1 MKFGRV
7 PLDDAEGA
15 LLSHSLPLK
24 SGAPKLKKGHRLS
37 ADDVAA
43 LRSAGH
49 GDVMAAQLEPGDVRE
64 DEAAARVGEAMAGPG
79 VRPAR
84 PFTGRC
90 NLHAESAGLAV
101 IDRARIDRFNRIDE
115 SVTIAT
121 LAPYEV
127 VEDNQLI
134 ATVKI
139 IPLAVTQEVLGR
151 CAEVAAA
158 DGPLIRI
165 APFAAQPV
173 GLLLTELPGTKQSV
187 LDKTVKTL
195 SGRVTALGSHVKKEV
210 RCGHDEES
218 VAAAIAD
225 LVSAGCSPI
234 VVFGASAIIDRRD
247 VVPLGVERTGGQ
259 VDRLGM
265 PVDPGNLIL
274 LAHHGATVILGVPG
288 SARSPRFNGFDY
300 VLQRLL
306 ADVPVTGDEIA
317 GMGVGGLL
325 KEVPGRPQP
334 REQPPAPA
342 PAVARP
348 GPRIAALVLAAGQSR
363 RMGKTNKLLA
373 EIDGEPM
380 VTHVVDTVLAS
391 QARPVVVVT
400 GHEADRVR
408 AALAGRDVEF
418 VVNPDYADGL
428 STSLARGL
436 AALPDDIDGVL
447 ACLGDM
453 PRVKPQH
460 LDRLIAAFRPAENRS
475 ICVPTYNGKRGNP
488 VLWAAS
494 YFADMRKVTGDVGA
508 RHLIG
513 ENDDQVCEVSFEDDG
528 IFIDVDT
535 PKTLKALKALTG

>member
-7 PLDDAEGA
+7 PLDAAEGA

-24 SGAPKLKKGHRLS
+24 AGAPKLKKGHRLS
-37 ADDVAA
+37 ADDVVA
-43 LRSAGH
+43 LRGAGY
-49 GDVMAAQLEPGDVRE
+49 GDVMAAQLEPGDVHE
-64 DEAAARVGEAMAGPG
+64 DDAAALVGEAAAGPG

-90 NLHAESAGLAV
+90 NLRVESAGLAV

-139 IPLAVTQEVLGR
+139 IPLAVTHEVLER
-151 CAEVAAA
+151 CAEVAA
-158 DGPLIRI
+158 DEPLIRV
-165 APFAAQPV
+165 APFAAKPV
-173 GLLLTELPGTKQSV
+173 GLLLTELPGVKQSV
-187 LDKTVKTL
+187 LDKTVTTL
-195 SGRVTALGSHVKKEV
+195 SARVTALGSHVKKEI
-210 RCGHDEES
+210 RCRHDEEA

-225 LVSAGCSPI
+225 LLSAGCSPI
-234 VVFGASAIIDRRD
+234 VVFGASAIVDRRD
-247 VVPLGVERTGGQ
+247 VVPLGVERAGGQ
-259 VDRLGM
+259 IDRLGM
-265 PVDPGNLIL
+265 PVDPGNLNL

-306 ADVPVTGDEIA
+306 ADVAVTGDEIA

-334 REQPPAPA
+334 REQPPAPT
-342 PAVARP
+342 PADAQP

-380 VTHVVDTVLAS
+380 VTRVVDTVLAS

-408 AALAGRDVEF
+408 DALAGRDVEF

-436 AALPDDIDGVL
+436 AALPGDIDGVL

-453 PRVKPQH
+453 PRIKPQH
-460 LDRLIAAFRPAENRS
+460 LDRLIDAFNPAENRS
-475 ICVPTYNGKRGNP
+475 ICVPTHNGKRGNP

-494 YFADMRKVTGDVGA
+494 YFADMQKVTGDVGA

-513 ENDDQVCEVSFEDDG
+513 ENDDQVCEVPFEDDG

-535 PKTLKALKALTG
+535 PKTLKAVTG

>member
-7 PLDDAEGA
+7 PLDTAEGA
-15 LLSHSLPLK
+15 LLGHSLPLK
-24 SGAPKLKKGHRLS
+24 AGAPKLKKGHRLS

-43 LRSAGH
+43 LRSAGY

-64 DEAAARVGEAMAGPG
+64 DEAAARVGEAVAGPG

-90 NLHAESAGLAV
+90 NLRAGSAGLAV
-101 IDRARIDRFNRIDE
+101 VDRARIDRFNRIDE

-127 VEDNQLI
+127 VEGDQLI
-134 ATVKI
+134 ATVKV
-139 IPLAVTQEVLGR
+139 IPLAVTQEVLER
-151 CAEVAAA
+151 CAEVAVA
-158 DGPLIRI
+158 DGPLIHI
-165 APFAAQPV
+165 ARFAAKPV

-195 SGRVTALGSHVKKEV
+195 SVRVTVLGSHVKKEV
-210 RCGHDEES
+210 RCRHDEES
-218 VAAAIAD
+218 VAVAIAD

-234 VVFGASAIIDRRD
+234 VVFGASAIVDRRD
-247 VVPLGVERTGGQ
+247 VVPRGVERAGGQ
-259 VDRLGM
+259 IDRLGM

-274 LAHHGATVILGVPG
+274 LAHHGATVIVGVPG

-306 ADVPVTGDEIA
+306 ADVAVTGDEIA
-317 GMGVGGLL
+317 SMGVGGLL

-334 REQPPAPA
+334 REQPLAPTPADA
-342 PAVARP
+342 QP

-380 VTHVVDTVLAS
+380 VTRVVDTVLAS

-408 AALAGRDVEF
+408 DALAGRDVEF
-418 VVNPDYADGL
+418 IVNPDYADGL

-436 AALPDDIDGVL
+436 AVLPGDVDGVL

-453 PRVKPQH
+453 PRIKPQH
-460 LDRLIAAFRPAENRS
+460 LDRLIAAFNPAENRS
-475 ICVPTYNGKRGNP
+475 ICVPTHNGKRGNP

-494 YFADMRKVTGDVGA
+494 YFADMQKVTGDVGA

-513 ENDDQVCEVSFEDDG
+513 ENDDQVCEVPFEDDG

-535 PKTLKALKALTG
+535 PKTLKAVTG